1 MSFVRKYPCPLV
13 LMGIFVLSFMPT
25 PSSAYGQQA
34 GQNQESEELKLLRRQ
49 FENLQHRL
57 DVMEKLID
65 DVLWYHRVGDVC
77 HVDKVRIIG
86 PPNPHVKNP
95 KAMCAKN
102 PIKFYSYVFIPKD
115 IDRSKKYPLL
125 VLPHGGVHADFTTYH
140 THIIRELMAQHYI
153 VIAPE
158 YRGSTGYGR
167 SFYELMNRDE
177 LLFIDDLG
185 LYVHEK

>member
-1 MSFVRKYPCPLV
+1 MIFNKKFRYFLGLLGVAVFVFLFMSA
-13 LMGIFVLSFMPT
+13 LS
-25 PSSAYGQQA
+25 YGLQA
-34 GQNQESEELKLLRRQ
+34 GQESDELRLLRRE
-49 FENLQHRL
+49 FESLQHRL
-57 DVMEKLID
+57 DVVEKLID

-77 HVDKVRIIG
+77 HVDKVRIVG

-95 KAMCAKN
+95 TAMGAKN

-125 VLPHGGVHADFTTYH
+125 VFPHGGVHGDFTTYH

-158 YRGSTGYGR
+158 YRGSTGYWAFPVRDDRLRRAGGGR
-167 SFYELMNRDE
+167 
-177 LLFIDDLG
+177 
-185 LYVHEK
+185 